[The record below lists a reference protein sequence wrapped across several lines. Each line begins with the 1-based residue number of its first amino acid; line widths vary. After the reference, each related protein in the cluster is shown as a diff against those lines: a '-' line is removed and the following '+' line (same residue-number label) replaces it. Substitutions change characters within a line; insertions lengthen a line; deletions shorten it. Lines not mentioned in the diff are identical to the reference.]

1 MDLQLLKNHY
11 HVEFNKYNMFLWLRS
26 AMKLK
31 TYKYKE
37 KLVIL

>member
-11 HVEFNKYNMFLWLRS
+11 HVEFNKYMFLWLRS

-31 TYKYKE
+31 TSKYKE